1 MVSPRVL
8 PRRPA
13 WHGLLL
19 GATALALAGCATV
32 EAPRELALQMDATS
46 PRYDTEPC
54 RQARQEAQAFDDKIG
69 FRAGTGLAL
78 GLMLGPIGLPIAA
91 SIDMQQTERRR
102 ESVARLKAACDGPL
116 REGESTAVPLP
127 LRAELQQLDAQRT
140 SGQIDGPTYKTR
152 REALMAR
159 IPATPTAPAAPAAI
173 ALAVGAGFVW
183 QDVDGLTGVELP
195 ESQLVVSA
203 VDADVIAFN
212 DGQLLLARTLAGP
225 RRGRPAGG
233 WLAGYDLGQLTSGG
247 RLTATYHPPTAED
260 EAVEVQL
267 QVEAEEQLSFVSG
280 AVRVWRARLSGHAS
294 YKGPYQTP
302 PAWLGARM
310 QGTVWIEPHSGLLL
324 KAAVESRYPTYALRR
339 NLLRTVVPPSS

>member
-1 MVSPRVL
+1 MVSAGVL

-13 WHGLLL
+13 WHGLML

-32 EAPRELALQMDATS
+32 EAPRDLALQMDAAS

-69 FRAGTGLAL
+69 FRAGAGVAL

-116 REGESTAVPLP
+116 RAGESTAIPPP
-127 LRAELQQLDAQRT
+127 LRAELQQLDALRA
-140 SGQIDGPTYKTR
+140 SGQIDGPTYKVR

-159 IPATPTAPAAPAAI
+159 LPATPEAPAAI
-173 ALAVGAGFVW
+173 ALVVGTGFVW
-183 QDVDGLTGVELP
+183 QDVDGLTGVEQP
-195 ESQLVVSA
+195 ESSWVVSA
-203 VDADVIAFN
+203 VDADAIAFN

-233 WLAGYDLGQLTSGG
+233 WLAGYDLGQLTPGS

-267 QVEAEEQLSFVSG
+267 QVEAEEQLSFLSG
-280 AVRVWRARLSGHAS
+280 AVRVWRAKLSGHAS

-310 QGTVWIEPHSGLLL
+310 EGTVWIEPHSGLLL
-324 KAAVESRYPTYALRR
+324 KATVESRYPTYALRR
-339 NLLRTVVPPSS
+339 NLLRTVVPSSS